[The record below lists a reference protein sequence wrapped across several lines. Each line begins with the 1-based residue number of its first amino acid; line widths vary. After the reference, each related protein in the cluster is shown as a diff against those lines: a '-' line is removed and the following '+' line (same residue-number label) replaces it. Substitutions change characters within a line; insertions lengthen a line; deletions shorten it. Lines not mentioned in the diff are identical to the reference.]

1 MGVHALSGRR
11 GKTCFLVR
19 DTIGEDGSPSPHHEL
34 SGSEH
39 ILTPGDRIPS
49 LAEDTMNGLRSHVSI
64 THAPAVV
71 ARVTMPAGGVVE
83 IPVDGHTTAGS
94 VLAMATSVPP
104 VTARMDESALFAHNG
119 VKLLPFEFLLPLAMS
134 QDPSTEGGL
143 SVASLD
149 TEQNGLSPSP
159 SLDGIVGSLSNPT
172 LELEG
177 TTGGTGGPAVRKKM
191 DRSVRMARKEREKRR
206 KKNGKG
212 RKGGEEGG
220 RGEEE
225 DLIEIGGVVVCGSR
239 VIHLHVGPAN
249 PTAASAFRLSL
260 IWEGSFSPGVN
271 LVLSRRPL
279 CERESVGLVIMAME
293 LFGLDPA
300 ANQGVLE
307 AVIRKEEDDD
317 GDGDDGVRRLE
328 LALRVNPDLDV
339 SDQSGFGGMVPL
351 SAWNSIGQGPCA
363 RARPVMDPLVCD
375 ASVYWDK
382 NVRRAR
388 RLVRRKAALK
398 SMLRLKQ
405 SLKRKVKALR
415 EQQVE
420 QQTHPGKQHQQLT
433 PLSRSIAAKRASV
446 KARNEV
452 SKRQRRMSKVGLL
465 TATAQFPTELE
476 DVYGSYLWASSRVKS
491 LKATIRSLVE
501 LTPLDNV

>member
-1 MGVHALSGRR
+1 MGV
-11 GKTCFLVR
+11 
-19 DTIGEDGSPSPHHEL
+19 DDNPSPHHEL

-49 LAEDTMNGLRSHVSI
+49 LAVDTLNGMRSHVSI

-94 VLAMATSVPP
+94 VLAMATTVPP
-104 VTARMDESALFAHNG
+104 VTARADESALFSHNG

-134 QDPSTEGGL
+134 QDPQSGASSPSGGGGGAGLTL
-143 SVASLD
+143 SLSNLD
-149 TEQNGLSPSP
+149 AEHSGLSPSP
-159 SLDGIVGSLSNPT
+159 SLEGIVGSLSNPT

-177 TTGGTGGPAVRKKM
+177 LGGTGGTGGTGGGGGAAVRKKM

-212 RKGGEEGG
+212 KKI
-220 RGEEE
+220 RGEE

-249 PTAASAFRLSL
+249 PTAISAVRLSL
-260 IWEGSFSPGVN
+260 IWEGSFSPAVD
-271 LVLSRRPL
+271 LVLSRPPL
-279 CERESVGLVIMAME
+279 CERESVGLVVMAME

-300 ANQGVLE
+300 ANQGMLE
-307 AVIRKEEDDD
+307 AVMRGDDDDDDD
-317 GDGDDGVRRLE
+317 GDRRLE
-328 LALRVNPDLDV
+328 LALRLNPDSDV
-339 SDQSGFGGMVPL
+339 SDPLEFDGMVPL
-351 SAWNSIGQGPCA
+351 SAWNSIGEGPCA
-363 RARPVMDPLVCD
+363 RARPVMDPLVCG

-382 NVRRAR
+382 KARRVR

-398 SMLRLKQ
+398 VMLRLKQ

-415 EQQVE
+415 EQQPE
-420 QQTHPGKQHQQLT
+420 QSRGGKQQKKQMT
-433 PLSRSIAAKRASV
+433 LSRTIAAKRASV

-465 TATAQFPTELE
+465 TASAQFPTELE

-491 LKATIRSLVE
+491 LKTTIRSMVE
-501 LTPLDNV
+501 HTTTP